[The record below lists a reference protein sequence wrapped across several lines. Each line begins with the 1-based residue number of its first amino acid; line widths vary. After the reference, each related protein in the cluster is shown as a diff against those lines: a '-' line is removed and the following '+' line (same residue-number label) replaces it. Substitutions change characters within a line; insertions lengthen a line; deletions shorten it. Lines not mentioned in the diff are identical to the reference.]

1 MSYDNPYR
9 SAYAPHAAAER
20 KESGLGIASF
30 LIGLISAVA
39 EVGMI
44 AMAVMLAASGV
55 VDEQSPQTIL
65 VGLGILGG
73 LALAV
78 LGLLMGIVALLD
90 KRRSKVFALLGVLC
104 SGMVL
109 ASVALLLILGAVLG

>member
-1 MSYDNPYR
+1 MMLKGEALSSYR
-9 SAYAPHAAAER
+9 R
-20 KESGLGIASF
+20 CWIC
-30 LIGLISAVA
+30 LI
-39 EVGMI
+39 
-44 AMAVMLAASGV
+44 
-55 VDEQSPQTIL
+55 
-65 VGLGILGG
+65 ILGG